1 MLEKNSHERDTNI
14 CFIEEP
20 HIYRIDGD
28 SDYLSVT
35 TWNHIHFAKFNAD
48 NIIASNIYAENLP
61 SLLFIFNINT
71 EKLERKI
78 LNHDILKDNYI
89 MSLDII

>member
-1 MLEKNSHERDTNI
+1 MKSLI
-14 CFIEEP
+14 FIQWME
-20 HIYRIDGD
+20 I
-28 SDYLSVT
+28 SVT
-35 TWNHIHFAKFNAD
+35 TWNHSHFSKFNAD
-48 NIIASNIYAENLP
+48 NIIISDIVMNCLP

-89 MSLDII
+89 MGLDII